1 MGKKRYTSDGRELQ
15 PNEYEFRN
23 SCGNIRYKF
32 QKIING
38 KQILKTHSDLDELRK
53 IEVPYKNVFDVFNR
67 ADKAL
72 RKYEETK
79 GTNDSEVITYDSPEF
94 GKIRVIDEEG
104 KVLFCAS
111 DVTKV
116 LGYSNVRDAIAKH
129 CRRPC
134 VAKRDAW
141 VVTGKKA
148 DGTDALRKTQMSFIP
163 EGDVYRLIT
172 HSKLPSA
179 EKFESWVFD
188 EVLPLIRKHGVYVDD
203 ELAQKTDEEKLR
215 AIEEAE
221 KEKEYL
227 RKRNEELEKENSE
240 LRYSYD
246 IRGDAYKGFNTVSFT
261 QLTYMYDRSVVSYL
275 EESGVITKDDRNNI
289 YPTEQYKDYMTTAV
303 SRAGKK
309 FMVWTALGYCDIVYK
324 ILLEQYG
331 LKPIRKLNI
340 F

>member
-32 QKIING
+32 QKVING

-79 GTNDSEVITYDSPEF
+79 GTNDSEVVTYDNPEF
-94 GKIRVIDEEG
+94 GKIRAVMIKGEPWFVG
-104 KVLFCAS
+104 KDIAVA
-111 DVTKV
+111 
-116 LGYSNVRDAIAKH
+116 LGYSNTK
-129 CRRPC
+129 
-134 VAKRDAW
+134 
-141 VVTGKKA
+141 
-148 DGTDALRKTQMSFIP
+148 DALLKHVDSEDKIMGSQNTTPSIEDSLGRKQYP
-163 EGDVYRLIT
+163 VLINESGFYSLCLS
-172 HSKLPSA
+172 SKLPSA
-179 EKFESWVFD
+179 KQFKRWVTS

-203 ELAQKTDEEKLR
+203 ELAQKTDEEKLK
-215 AIEEAE
+215 AIEEVE

-227 RKRNEELEKENSE
+227 RKRNEELEKDNSE

-246 IRGDAYKGFNTVSFT
+246 MRGDAYKGFNTVSFT

-275 EESGVITKDDRNNI
+275 EESGVITKDDGNNI

-309 FMVWTALGYCDIVYK
+309 FMVWTALGYCDVVYK

>member
-79 GTNDSEVITYDSPEF
+79 GTNASEVITYDSPEF

-111 DVTKV
+111 DVAKA
-116 LGYSNVRDAIAKH
+116 LGYEKPNNAVNKY
-129 CRRPC
+129 CRYPSTL
-134 VAKRDAW
+134 KRGIW

-203 ELAQKTDEEKLR
+203 ELAQKTDEEKLK

-221 KEKEYL
+221 KEKEHL

-246 IRGDAYKGFNTVSFT
+246 MRGDAYEGFRTISFT
-261 QLTYMYDRSVVSYL
+261 QLTYMYDRSVVYYL
-275 EESGVITKDDRNNI
+275 EKSGVIIKDDGNNI
-289 YPTEQYKDYMTTAV
+289 YPTEQYKDYMTTAI
-303 SRAGKK
+303 SKAGKEY
-309 FMVWTALGYCDIVYK
+309 MVWTALGYCDVVYK

-331 LKPIRKLNI
+331 LKPIRKLKI
-340 F
+340 Y

>member
-32 QKIING
+32 QKVING

-72 RKYEETK
+72 RKYEEAK
-79 GTNDSEVITYDSPEF
+79 GTNDSEVVTYDSPEF
-94 GKIRVIDEEG
+94 GTVRVIDEEG

-111 DVTKV
+111 DVAKA
-116 LGYSNVRDAIAKH
+116 LGYNRPNDAVSQH
-129 CRRPC
+129 CRTPYT
-134 VAKRDAW
+134 VKRRIG

-148 DGTDALRKTQMSFIP
+148 DGTDAIQKIQMYFIP

-203 ELAQKTDEEKLR
+203 ELAQKTDEEKLK

-275 EESGVITKDDRNNI
+275 EESGVITKDDKNNI

-309 FMVWTALGYCDIVYK
+309 FMVWTALGYCDVVYK

>member
-111 DVTKV
+111 DVAKA
-116 LGYSNVRDAIAKH
+116 LGYEKPQNAISTH
-129 CRRPC
+129 CRY
-134 VAKRDAW
+134 ALKR
-141 VVTGKKA
+141 GIPHPQSPSKKI
-148 DGTDALRKTQMSFIP
+148 QMSFIP

-188 EVLPLIRKHGVYVDD
+188 EVLPLIRKHGVYIDD
-203 ELAQKTDEEKLR
+203 ELAQKTDEEKLK

-246 IRGDAYKGFNTVSFT
+246 MRGDAYEGFKTVSFT

-275 EESGVITKDDRNNI
+275 EKSGVITKDDRNNI

-309 FMVWTALGYCDIVYK
+309 FMVWTALGYCDVVYK

-331 LKPIRKLNI
+331 LKPIKKLNI

>member
-15 PNEYEFRN
+15 PNEYEYR
-23 SCGNIRYKF
+23 SSRGNIRYKF
-32 QKIING
+32 DKFING
-38 KQILKTHSDLDELRK
+38 KRIQKTSDDLDTLRK
-53 IEVPYKNVFDVFNR
+53 IEAPYRNVFDLFNR

-72 RKYEETK
+72 KEYEETK
-79 GTNDSEVITYDSPEF
+79 GTVNSEVITYDSPEF

-104 KVLFCAS
+104 KILFCAS
-111 DVTKV
+111 DVAKA
-116 LGYSNVRDAIAKH
+116 LGYEKPNNAVNKY
-129 CRRPC
+129 CRYPS
-134 VAKRDAW
+134 ALKRGIG

-148 DGTDALRKTQMSFIP
+148 DGTDAIQKIQMSFIP

-203 ELAQKTDEEKLR
+203 ELAQKTDEEKLK

-246 IRGDAYKGFNTVSFT
+246 MDGF
-261 QLTYMYDRSVVSYL
+261 
-275 EESGVITKDDRNNI
+275 GVLR
-289 YPTEQYKDYMTTAV
+289 
-303 SRAGKK
+303 RR
-309 FMVWTALGYCDIVYK
+309 L
-324 ILLEQYG
+324 
-331 LKPIRKLNI
+331 
-340 F
+340 

>member
-1 MGKKRYTSDGRELQ
+1 M
-15 PNEYEFRN
+15 
-23 SCGNIRYKF
+23 
-32 QKIING
+32 
-38 KQILKTHSDLDELRK
+38 RK
-53 IEVPYKNVFDVFNR
+53 ASSPYRNVFDIFNR
-67 ADKAL
+67 ADKVL

-79 GTNDSEVITYDSPEF
+79 GTKDSEVITYDSPEF
-94 GKIRVIDEEG
+94 GKIRAVMIKGEPWFVG
-104 KVLFCAS
+104 KDIAVA
-111 DVTKV
+111 
-116 LGYSNVRDAIAKH
+116 LGYTEATKAIRDH
-129 CRRPC
+129 VDVEDR
-134 VAKRDAW
+134 W
-141 VVTGKKA
+141 VSK
-148 DGTDALRKTQMSFIP
+148 TDPHLFITDSLGRNQYP
-163 EGDVYRLIT
+163 IFINESGFYSLCLS
-172 HSKLPSA
+172 SKLPSA
-179 EKFESWVFD
+179 KQFKRWVTS

-203 ELAQKTDEEKLR
+203 ELAQKTDEEKLK

-246 IRGDAYKGFNTVSFT
+246 MRGDAYKGFNTVSFT

-289 YPTEQYKDYMTTAV
+289 YPTEQYKDYTTTAV
-303 SRAGKK
+303 SKAGKK
-309 FMVWTALGYCDIVYK
+309 FMVWTALGYCDVVYK

>member
-32 QKIING
+32 QKVING

-79 GTNDSEVITYDSPEF
+79 ETDNSEVITYDSPEF

-111 DVTKV
+111 DVAKA
-116 LGYSNVRDAIAKH
+116 LGYSTPQKAIRDH
-129 CRRPC
+129 CRY
-134 VAKRDAW
+134 VLKRN
-141 VVTGKKA
+141 TPHPQSQTKKI
-148 DGTDALRKTQMSFIP
+148 QMSFIP

-203 ELAQKTDEEKLR
+203 ELAQKTDEEKLK
-215 AIEEAE
+215 AIEEVE

-227 RKRNEELEKENSE
+227 RKRNEELEKDNSE

-246 IRGDAYKGFNTVSFT
+246 MRGDAYKGFNTVSFT

-275 EESGVITKDDRNNI
+275 EESGVITKDDGNNI

-309 FMVWTALGYCDIVYK
+309 FMVWTALGYCDVVYK